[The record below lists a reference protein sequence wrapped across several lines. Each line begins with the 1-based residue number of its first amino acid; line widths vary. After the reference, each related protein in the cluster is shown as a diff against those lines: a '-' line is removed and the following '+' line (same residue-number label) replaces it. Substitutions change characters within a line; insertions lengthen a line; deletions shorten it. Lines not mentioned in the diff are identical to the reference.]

1 MEEKRELKDLSKMQ
15 TGKKEAA
22 GGNQEARLEQLM
34 VQLKEAE
41 NEKKEYARRQYY
53 MSAVTAGCSVLVL
66 VLLVAAYLTVIPRV
80 KNAFQEIQVVTENLN
95 EVSNQ
100 LAEADLNQLV
110 KNVDRMAVTSEKGV
124 QEALEKIQAI
134 DIDELNQA
142 IKGLSDVVSPFAKF
156 MNRFG
161 G

>member
-1 MEEKRELKDLSKMQ
+1 M
-15 TGKKEAA
+15 
-22 GGNQEARLEQLM
+22 
-34 VQLKEAE
+34 
-41 NEKKEYARRQYY
+41 
-53 MSAVTAGCSVLVL
+53 
-66 VLLVAAYLTVIPRV
+66 TVIPRV

-142 IKGLSDVVSPFAKF
+142 IKGLSDVVSPFARF